1 MGLGVG
7 EEKNPKILAFN
18 VASVLGRELEY
29 IEDAIR
35 SRHIS
40 GNGKYTNLCE
50 EFLRDLVGSESC
62 FLTTSCTD
70 ALEMAALLA
79 ELQPGDEVIMP
90 SYTFTST
97 ANAIVL
103 RGAVPVFIDI
113 RRDTL
118 NIDENLI
125 EQAITPKTKAIM
137 VVHYAGVGCEM
148 DAIIKIV
155 ERHKLLLIEDAAQGL
170 HAEYRGKPLGSF
182 GDFGAFSFHETKNIV
197 SGEGGALMVNNAR
210 FIDRAEILWEK
221 GTNRV
226 SYKKGK
232 VDKYSWVDVGSSF
245 LPSEITAAFLYAQC
259 ENSKAATES
268 RLSLWNFYRQE
279 FLPMEKSGKLKLPN
293 PPAHCQ
299 HNGHI
304 FYILAPTAEDQIQW
318 LDALSVESGVNA
330 VSHYVPLHSAPA
342 GIRFGRTA
350 SDMSVTNDIANRLIR
365 LPLHLRLTTEDLKR
379 VVSSVEGLAGQM

>member
-1 MGLGVG
+1 MN
-7 EEKNPKILAFN
+7 EEKRPEALAFN

-35 SRHIS
+35 SRQIS

-50 EFLRDLVGSESC
+50 DFLSKLVGSTSC

-70 ALEMAALLA
+70 ALEMSALLA

-97 ANAIVL
+97 ANAVVL

-113 RRDTL
+113 RGDTL
-118 NIDENLI
+118 NIDESLI
-125 EQAITPKTKAIM
+125 EQAITQKTKAIM

-148 DAIIKIV
+148 DTIV
-155 ERHKLLLIEDAAQGL
+155 EIARRHKLVLIEDAAQAL
-170 HAEYRGKPLGSF
+170 HSEYRGKPLGSF

-197 SGEGGALMVNNAR
+197 SGEGGALMINTEC
-210 FIDRAEILWEK
+210 FIDRAEVIWEK

-232 VDKYSWVDVGSSF
+232 VDKYNWVDVGSSF

-259 ENSKAATES
+259 ENSKAATET
-268 RLSLWNFYRQE
+268 RLALWNFYRNS
-279 FLPMEKSGKLKLPN
+279 FLELDQAEKLGIPN
-293 PPAHCQ
+293 PPAHCR

-304 FYILAPTAEDQIQW
+304 FYVLAPTAEYREQW
-318 LDALSVESGVNA
+318 LRVFSNEWGVNA

-342 GIRFGRTA
+342 GIRFGRVA
-350 SDMSVTNDIANRLIR
+350 GGMSVTDDISSRLIR
-365 LPLHLRLTTEDLKR
+365 LPLHLKLTQNDLLR
-379 VVSSVEGLAGQM
+379 VVGAVERMAAWA

>member
-1 MGLGVG
+1 MGVD
-7 EEKNPKILAFN
+7 EDKKPEVLAFN
-18 VASVLGRELEY
+18 VASVLGRELDY

-50 EFLRDLVGSESC
+50 EFLADLVGSASC

-97 ANAIVL
+97 ANAVVL
-103 RGAVPVFIDI
+103 RGAVPVFVDI

-125 EQAITPKTKAIM
+125 EQAITPRTKAIM

-148 DAIIKIV
+148 DAIV
-155 ERHKLLLIEDAAQGL
+155 EMAKRHNLLLIEDAAQGL
-170 HAEYRGKPLGSF
+170 HAEYRKKPLGSF
-182 GDFGAFSFHETKNIV
+182 GDFAAFSFHETKNIV
-197 SGEGGALMVNNAR
+197 SGEGGALMVNALR

-259 ENSKAATES
+259 ENSKAATER
-268 RLSLWNFYRQE
+268 RLSLWNFYRSA
-279 FLPMEKSGKLKLPN
+279 FLQMEQSGKLELPN
-293 PPAHCQ
+293 PPAHCD

-304 FYILAPTAEDQIQW
+304 FYILAPTAGDRTQW
-318 LDALSVESGVNA
+318 LEALNIESGVNA
-330 VSHYVPLHSAPA
+330 TSHYVPLHSAPA

-350 SDMSVTNDIANRLIR
+350 GKMTVTNDIADRLIR
-365 LPLHLRLTTEDLKR
+365 LPLHLRLTQDDLMR
-379 VVSSVEGLAGQM
+379 VVGAIEGVAA

>member
-1 MGLGVG
+1 VG
-7 EEKNPKILAFN
+7 SDVDGEKKPEVLAFN

-29 IEDAIR
+29 IEDAIK

-50 EFLRDLVGSESC
+50 EFLRNLVGSESC

-97 ANAIVL
+97 ANAVVL

-118 NIDENLI
+118 NIDESLI
-125 EQAITPKTKAIM
+125 EQAITPKTKAVM

-148 DAIIKIV
+148 DAILEITK
-155 ERHKLLLIEDAAQGL
+155 RHNLLLIEDAAQGL
-170 HAEYRGKPLGSF
+170 HAEYKGKPLGSF

-197 SGEGGALMVNNAR
+197 SGEGGALMVNSGR
-210 FIDRAEILWEK
+210 FVDRAEILWEK

-226 SYKKGK
+226 SYKKGI

-268 RLSLWNFYRQE
+268 RLSSWNFYRQA
-279 FLPMEKSGKLKLPN
+279 FLPMEQAGKLELPK
-293 PPAHCQ
+293 PPAHCH

-304 FYILAPTAEDQIQW
+304 FYILAPSAEIRTRW
-318 LDALSVESGVNA
+318 LDRLILEAGVNA

-342 GIRFGRTA
+342 GVRFGRA
-350 SDMSVTNDIANRLIR
+350 AGNLSVTDDVASRLIR
-365 LPLHLRLTTEDLKR
+365 LPLHLRLTLKDLKR
-379 VVSSVEGLAGQM
+379 VVDSVEGLAV